1 MPQGRGRGG
10 IRGDIL
16 TVKTGDRKEED
27 VRAEGARVTGRRAR
41 DHRVLNRRGVEDR
54 RERNR
59 REVEDR
65 RERNRMEGGLLN
77 RVSSLG
83 GSRGKGG
90 ARRLSRS
97 RPALNSASK
106 PGTFQNTSSHRL
118 MARTAF
124 TILN

>member
-41 DHRVLNRRGVEDR
+41 DHRVLNRRG
-54 RERNR
+54 
-59 REVEDR
+59 VEDR

>member
-1 MPQGRGRGG
+1 MKEPRNKKMPQGRGRGG

-41 DHRVLNRRGVEDR
+41 NHRVLSRRG
-54 RERNR
+54 
-59 REVEDR
+59 VEDR